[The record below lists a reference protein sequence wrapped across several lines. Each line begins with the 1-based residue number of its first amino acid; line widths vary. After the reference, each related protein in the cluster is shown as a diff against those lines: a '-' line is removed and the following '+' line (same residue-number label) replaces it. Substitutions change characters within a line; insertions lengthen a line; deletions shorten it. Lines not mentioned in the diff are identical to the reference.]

1 MYRSDYN
8 MNNYQYPQEFQ
19 DDRFFFTPFL
29 VGGLA
34 GTALGLGIANNNQ
47 VNNGYAGGFYPAPY
61 PAIPVYPAPYCPNCP
76 NQPTYTTSNN
86 YYY

>member
-1 MYRSDYN
+1 MYSNQYDF
-8 MNNYQYPQEFQ
+8 NNYQYPMEYQ
-19 DDRFFFTPFL
+19 DDRFLFTPFL

-47 VNNGYAGGFYPAPY
+47 INNPPYITYPNY
-61 PAIPVYPAPYCPNCP
+61 QFVPVYQPVPYCANCP
-76 NQPTYTTSNN
+76 NQPNYSTSNN

>member
-1 MYRSDYN
+1 MYSNQYDF
-8 MNNYQYPQEFQ
+8 NNSQYPMEYH
-19 DDRFFFTPFL
+19 DDRFLFTPFL

-47 VNNGYAGGFYPAPY
+47 LNNTSYIPY
-61 PAIPVYPAPYCPNCP
+61 PNYQFIPIYPPVPYCTNSPNP
-76 NQPTYTTSNN
+76 PSYSTNNN

>member
-1 MYRSDYN
+1 MYSNQYDF
-8 MNNYQYPQEFQ
+8 NNYQYPMEYQ
-19 DDRFFFTPFL
+19 DDRFLFTPFL

-47 VNNGYAGGFYPAPY
+47 INNPPYMPY
-61 PAIPVYPAPYCPNCP
+61 PNYQFVPVYHPVPYCTNCP
-76 NQPTYTTSNN
+76 NQPNYSTSNN

>member
-1 MYRSDYN
+1 MYRNEFD
-8 MNNYQYPQEFQ
+8 MNNFQYPAEYQ
-19 DDRFFFTPFL
+19 DDRFLFTPFL

-47 VNNGYAGGFYPAPY
+47 INNGPYGYYQPY
-61 PAIPVYPAPYCPNCP
+61 PMVPIYPAPYCPNCP

>member
-1 MYRSDYN
+1 MYRSSYD
-8 MNNYQYPQEFQ
+8 MNNYQYPVEYQ
-19 DDRFFFTPFL
+19 DDRFLFTPFL

-47 VNNGYAGGFYPAPY
+47 INNGYYGNFYPQYPIVPIYPTPY
-61 PAIPVYPAPYCPNCP
+61 YP

>member
-1 MYRSDYN
+1 MYSNQYDF
-8 MNNYQYPQEFQ
+8 NNYQYPMEYQ
-19 DDRFFFTPFL
+19 DDRCVFTPFL

-47 VNNGYAGGFYPAPY
+47 ISNPPYMPY
-61 PAIPVYPAPYCPNCP
+61 PNYQFVPVYQPVPYCTNCP
-76 NQPTYTTSNN
+76 NQPNYSTSNN